1 MTVLKYNIQRLLRKN
16 IYRQFQMSI
25 LRLSNDVF
33 HVQDEEDFQKQIID
47 SEKSFLV
54 DFHAS
59 W

>member
-1 MTVLKYNIQRLLRKN
+1 LLRKN
-16 IYRQFQMSI
+16 IYRQFQISI

-33 HVQDEEDFQKQIID
+33 HVQDEEDFQKQILD
-47 SEKSFLV
+47 SRKSFLV

>member
-1 MTVLKYNIQRLLRKN
+1 MIILKCNIQRLLRKN
-16 IYRQFQMSI
+16 IYRQFQISI

-33 HVQDEEDFQKQIID
+33 HVQDEEDFQKQILD
-47 SEKSFLV
+47 SRKSFLV

>member
-47 SEKSFLV
+47 SKKSFLV

>member
-16 IYRQFQMSI
+16 IYRQFQISI

-47 SEKSFLV
+47 SKKSFLV